1 MDNLT
6 GIKRTIYCGQL
17 NENFI
22 GTEQIL
28 MGWVQKS
35 RNLGGLIF
43 ADIRD
48 REGLCQV
55 VFDINVDTELFEK
68 AELLGSEYV
77 VAVRGKIRERESKNP
92 NIPTGNVELIASELR
107 ILNSSETPPIYI
119 RDNDD
124 VSEALRL
131 KYRYLDLRKPQ
142 MQENLKLRHQVAQ
155 HIRNFLSNEGFLEIE
170 TPFLT
175 KPTPEGARDYLVPSR
190 VNPGNF
196 YALPQS
202 PQLFKQIL
210 MVSGFDRYFQIV
222 KCFRDEDLRADRQ
235 PEFTQIDCEMS
246 FVQESDVLDITERL
260 IQDIFK
266 KTLNFDVSL
275 PLRRMTYAEAMN
287 RFGSD
292 KPDIR
297 FGFEIIDIT
306 NEASGSEFA
315 VFNDT
320 IASGGTIRAINI
332 VGGEESFTRK
342 TISSMEG
349 VAKLFG
355 AKGLAW
361 IKVNKEGIQS
371 PIAKFFSPEHINRII
386 KKMNAQEGDILLIV
400 ADKPKIAL
408 TALGQIRLA
417 AGKLMNV
424 IDESEF
430 KFLFVT
436 EFPLF
441 EFNEEDDRFV
451 AVHHPFT
458 SPMDEDFAFVK
469 TNPEAVRA
477 KAYDLVL
484 NGVELGGGSIRI
496 YDPSVQKTMF
506 EVLGFSED
514 SANEKFGFLLEAFKY
529 GTPPHGGIAFGFD
542 RLMMLMLKRENIREV
557 IAFPKNQNAICPMTS
572 APSQAEDSSLTE
584 LGISLENSEP

>member
-1 MDNLT
+1 MDNLK
-6 GIKRTIYCGQL
+6 GIKRSIYAGKL
-17 NENFI
+17 REDHI
-22 GTEQIL
+22 GTEQTL

-48 REGLCQV
+48 REGICQV
-55 VFDINVDTELFEK
+55 VFDINIDSDLFNK
-68 AELLGSEYV
+68 AETLGSEFV
-77 VAVRGKIRERESKNP
+77 VAVRGIIRERESKNP
-92 NIPTGNVELIASELR
+92 NIPTGNIELIAKELR
-107 ILNSSETPPIYI
+107 ILNTSETPPIYI
-119 RDNDD
+119 KDDDD

-131 KYRYLDLRKPQ
+131 KYRYLDLRKPK
-142 MQENLKLRHQVAQ
+142 MQESLRMRHKVAQ
-155 HIRNFLSNEGFLEIE
+155 MIRNFLSNEGFIEVE

-190 VNPGNF
+190 VNQGNF

-210 MVSGFDRYFQIV
+210 MVSGLDRYFQIV

-246 FVQESDVLDITERL
+246 FVEPDDVLAVTERL
-260 IQDIFK
+260 VQSIFK
-266 KTLNFDVSL
+266 EAIDVNISL
-275 PLRRMTYAEAMN
+275 PLKRMTYNEAME

-292 KPDIR
+292 KPDLR

-306 NEASGSEFA
+306 EVVSGSEFS
-315 VFNDT
+315 VFNNA
-320 IASGGTIRAINI
+320 IESGGTVRAIN
-332 VGGEESFTRK
+332 VNSGENHFTRK
-342 TISSMEG
+342 KITELEN

-361 IKVNKEGIQS
+361 IKINEEGIHS
-371 PIAKFFSPEHINRII
+371 PISKFFTEQHLDQIIN
-386 KKMNAQEGDILLIV
+386 KMNAKSGDIILIV
-400 ADKPKIAL
+400 ADKKQTVL
-408 TALGQIRLA
+408 NSLGHVRLEA
-417 AGKLMNV
+417 AKEMNV
-424 IDESEF
+424 IDENEF
-430 KFLFVT
+430 NFLFVT

-441 EFNEEDDRFV
+441 EFSEEENRFV

-458 SPMDEDFAFVK
+458 SPMDEDFHLIDTDPGAI
-469 TNPEAVRA
+469 RA

-496 YDPSVQKTMF
+496 FDPKVQQTMF
-506 EVLGFSED
+506 RVLGFTEE
-514 SANEKFGFLLEAFKY
+514 SANEKFGFLLNAFKY

-557 IAFPKNQNAICPMTS
+557 IAFPKNQNAICPLTE
-572 APSQAEDSSLTE
+572 APSVADENALDE
-584 LGISLENSEP
+584 LGIKVLK

>member
-1 MDNLT
+1 MDNLKD
-6 GIKRTIYCGQL
+6 IKRSIYAGKL
-17 NENFI
+17 REDHI
-22 GTEQIL
+22 GTEQTL

-48 REGLCQV
+48 REGICQV
-55 VFDINVDTELFEK
+55 VFDINIDSDLFNK
-68 AELLGSEYV
+68 AETLGSEFV
-77 VAVRGKIRERESKNP
+77 VAVRGIIRERESKNP
-92 NIPTGNVELIASELR
+92 NIPTGNIELIAKELR
-107 ILNSSETPPIYI
+107 ILNTSETPPIYI
-119 RDNDD
+119 KDDDD

-131 KYRYLDLRKPQ
+131 KYRYLDLRKSK
-142 MQENLKLRHQVAQ
+142 MQESLRMRHKVAQ
-155 HIRNFLSNEGFLEIE
+155 MIRNFLSNEGFIEVE

-190 VNPGNF
+190 VNQGNF

-210 MVSGFDRYFQIV
+210 MVSGLDRYFQIV

-246 FVQESDVLDITERL
+246 FVEPEDVLAVTERL
-260 IQDIFK
+260 VQSIFK
-266 KTLNFDVSL
+266 EAIDVNISL
-275 PLRRMTYAEAMN
+275 PLKRMTYNEAME

-292 KPDIR
+292 KPDLR

-306 NEASGSEFA
+306 EVVSGSEFS
-315 VFNDT
+315 VFNNA
-320 IASGGTIRAINI
+320 IESGGTVRAIN
-332 VGGEESFTRK
+332 VNSGENHFTRK
-342 TISSMEG
+342 KITELEN

-361 IKVNKEGIQS
+361 IKINEEGIHS
-371 PIAKFFSPEHINRII
+371 PISKFFTEQHLDQIIN
-386 KKMNAQEGDILLIV
+386 KMNAKSGDIILIV
-400 ADKPKIAL
+400 ADKKQTVL
-408 TALGQIRLA
+408 NSLGHVRLEA
-417 AGKLMNV
+417 AKEMNV
-424 IDESEF
+424 IDENEF
-430 KFLFVT
+430 NFLFVT

-441 EFNEEDDRFV
+441 EFSEEENRFV

-458 SPMDEDFAFVK
+458 SPMDEDFHLIDTDPGAI
-469 TNPEAVRA
+469 RA

-496 YDPSVQKTMF
+496 FDPKVQQTMF
-506 EVLGFSED
+506 RVLGFTEE
-514 SANEKFGFLLEAFKY
+514 SANEKFGFLLNAFKY

-557 IAFPKNQNAICPMTS
+557 IAFPKNQNAICPLTE
-572 APSQAEDSSLTE
+572 APSVADENALDE
-584 LGISLENSEP
+584 LGIKVLK

>member
-1 MDNLT
+1 MDNLK
-6 GIKRTIYCGQL
+6 GIKRSIYAGKL
-17 NENFI
+17 REDHI
-22 GTEQIL
+22 GTEQTL

-48 REGLCQV
+48 REGICQV
-55 VFDINVDTELFEK
+55 VFDINIDSDLFNK
-68 AELLGSEYV
+68 AETLGSEFV
-77 VAVRGKIRERESKNP
+77 VAVRGIIRERESKNP
-92 NIPTGNVELIASELR
+92 NIPTGNIELIAKELR
-107 ILNSSETPPIYI
+107 ILNTSETPPIYI
-119 RDNDD
+119 KDDDD

-131 KYRYLDLRKPQ
+131 KYRYLDLRKSK
-142 MQENLKLRHQVAQ
+142 MQESLRMRHKVAQ
-155 HIRNFLSNEGFLEIE
+155 MIRNFLSNEGFIEVE

-190 VNPGNF
+190 VNQGNF

-210 MVSGFDRYFQIV
+210 MVSGLDRYFQIV

-246 FVQESDVLDITERL
+246 FVEPEDVLAVTERL
-260 IQDIFK
+260 VQSIFK
-266 KTLNFDVSL
+266 EAIDVNISL
-275 PLRRMTYAEAMN
+275 PLKRMTYNEAME

-292 KPDIR
+292 KPDLR

-306 NEASGSEFA
+306 EVVSGSEFS
-315 VFNDT
+315 VFNNA
-320 IASGGTIRAINI
+320 IESGGTVRAIN
-332 VGGEESFTRK
+332 VNSGENHFTRK
-342 TISSMEG
+342 KITELEN

-361 IKVNKEGIQS
+361 IKINEEGIHS
-371 PIAKFFSPEHINRII
+371 PISKFFTEQHLDQIIN
-386 KKMNAQEGDILLIV
+386 KMNAKSGDIILIV
-400 ADKPKIAL
+400 ADKKQTVL
-408 TALGQIRLA
+408 NSLGHVRLEA
-417 AGKLMNV
+417 AKEMNV
-424 IDESEF
+424 IDENEF
-430 KFLFVT
+430 NFLFVT

-441 EFNEEDDRFV
+441 EFSEEENRFV

-458 SPMDEDFAFVK
+458 SPMDEDFHLIDTDPGAI
-469 TNPEAVRA
+469 RA

-496 YDPSVQKTMF
+496 FDPKVQQTMF
-506 EVLGFSED
+506 RVLGFTEE
-514 SANEKFGFLLEAFKY
+514 SANEKFGFLLNAFKY

-557 IAFPKNQNAICPMTS
+557 IAFPKNQNAICPLTE
-572 APSQAEDSSLTE
+572 APSVADENALDE
-584 LGISLENSEP
+584 LGIKVLK